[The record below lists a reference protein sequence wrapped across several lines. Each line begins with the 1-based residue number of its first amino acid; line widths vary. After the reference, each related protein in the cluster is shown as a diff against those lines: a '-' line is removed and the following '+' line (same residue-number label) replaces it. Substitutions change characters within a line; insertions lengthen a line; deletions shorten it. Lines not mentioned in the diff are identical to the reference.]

1 MPVKKKRNPA
11 TGPLIMGAIA
21 VVLILGLLWYFFLRP
36 KPKVVAPPDANPTTQ
51 ASASP
56 AARPASNPPPPPTSA
71 VPGGLAE
78 RIARLEAFLPP
89 EAEPTED
96 LITRLDRLEAAIGQ
110 LQAQLAARVPG
121 TLINEWRVPAQKP
134 DDPPAISNDFLVTRS
149 VWRVAC
155 RVART
160 VGAAPQVLVRVYL
173 RQEPDR
179 VVAEIPANSS
189 MEIRS
194 QPGVYF
200 FRATAVDADIVV
212 AWESQ

>member
-1 MPVKKKRNPA
+1 MPVKKKRSVA
-11 TGPLIMGAIA
+11 SGPLIMGGIA
-21 VVLILGLLWYFFLRP
+21 GVMILGLLWYVFLRP
-36 KPKVVAPPDANPTTQ
+36 KPKVVATDTAAQTTQ
-51 ASASP
+51 ASAAP
-56 AARPASNPPPPPTSA
+56 AARPASNPAPPAAA
-71 VPGGLAE
+71 VPTGLAE

-89 EAEPTED
+89 EIEPTED
-96 LITRLDRLEAAIGQ
+96 LIARLDRLETKIEQ
-110 LQAQLAARVPG
+110 VQAQLNARVPG
-121 TLINEWRVPAQKP
+121 TIINEWRVPAQNA
-134 DDPPAISNDFLVTRS
+134 DDTPAVSNDFLVTRS

-155 RVART
+155 RVAKT
-160 VGAAPQVLVRVYL
+160 VGPSQQVLVRVYL

-200 FRATAVDADIVV
+200 FRVTAVGADVVV